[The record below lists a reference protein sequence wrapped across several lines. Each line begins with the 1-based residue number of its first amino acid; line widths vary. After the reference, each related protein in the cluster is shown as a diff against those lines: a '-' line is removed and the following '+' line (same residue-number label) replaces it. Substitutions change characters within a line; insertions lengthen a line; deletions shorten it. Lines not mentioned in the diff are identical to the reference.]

1 MREKQ
6 ILRQEGA
13 TGSTNAQAGRDL
25 VVVQGFSPEDV
36 QAVIREVIT
45 ANALQMRDVAATVA
59 DERISHFAEKFIA
72 RASDEPEL
80 VQATG
85 DPDMQQAVIEA
96 GLGFARSGDEHLA
109 DVLLDLLTDRAKE
122 PPRTLLALVINDAV
136 TVAPRVT
143 DGELAILT
151 LYWRLVH
158 TVSQRV
164 TTLDSLS
171 AFVHGEIAPLVSA
184 VPRGDASYLH
194 LQSLG
199 CAFVQ
204 ITSVP
209 FEQIWLST
217 YRGLFTTGFLQ
228 EDITTDLWQQLD
240 ESSLLI
246 PCLRDASRWQIA
258 ALNEHYLREHLL
270 GAPLEPRT
278 EAIVELFNRSAMSP
292 DEVLKALADI
302 EPIMSEFAQLWS
314 STPLCSL
321 RLSAVGMAI
330 AHAHWRRMTGQ
341 ETPLSIWISEA
352 ERS

>member
-164 TTLDSLS
+164 TTLDSCQRS
-171 AFVHGEIAPLVSA
+171 
-184 VPRGDASYLH
+184 
-194 LQSLG
+194 
-199 CAFVQ
+199 
-204 ITSVP
+204 
-209 FEQIWLST
+209 
-217 YRGLFTTGFLQ
+217 FTAR
-228 EDITTDLWQQLD
+228 
-240 ESSLLI
+240 SLLWS
-246 PCLRDASRWQIA
+246 PQFRAEMPVTCTFSRWGALSFRSPRFRLNKSGSPPIA
-258 ALNEHYLREHLL
+258 
-270 GAPLEPRT
+270 G
-278 EAIVELFNRSAMSP
+278 SSP
-292 DEVLKALADI
+292 QDSCKKTSQLISGNNSMRVLY
-302 EPIMSEFAQLWS
+302 
-314 STPLCSL
+314 
-321 RLSAVGMAI
+321 
-330 AHAHWRRMTGQ
+330 
-341 ETPLSIWISEA
+341 
-352 ERS
+352 